1 MVVKTRGSSYTAIP
15 LTLNDFMRFKGSAE
29 CSGYLG
35 IKNLFKLLRND
46 VKAAF
51 KEYEIYVPKPTI
63 RSNELRF
70 SMRPYVMHW
79 NEWSV
84 SNFCNLTSRD
94 VSLINLYRKKPDLEW
109 VGEQLEISYD
119 VALSTLSKVIMKLQ
133 YSETLNQL
141 QQWKNYKH
149 LDIKSTE
156 DFLDIHIDG
165 LRHIFPNRVYNLLSL
180 SGKSMRE
187 VLNKITVKELHK
199 YRQFGRKAEEE
210 LRSIL
215 KKYQCL
221 HLLKK

>member
-15 LTLNDFMRFKGSAE
+15 LKLSDFTSFKGSAE
-29 CSGYLG
+29 CSGYSG
-35 IKNLFKLLRND
+35 IKNLFKLLRDD

-51 KEYEIYVPKPTI
+51 KEYGIYVPKPTA
-63 RSNELRF
+63 RNNELRF
-70 SMRPYVMHW
+70 SMRPYVMYW

-94 VSLINLYRKKPDLEW
+94 VSLINLYRKQPDLEL
-109 VGEQLEISYD
+109 VAEQLGISYD
-119 VALSTLSKVIMKLQ
+119 VALSTLSKVVMKLQ

-149 LDIKSTE
+149 LDIKNTE

-180 SGKSMRE
+180 SGETMRE
-187 VLNKITVKELHK
+187 VLNKISVKELHK
-199 YRQFGRKAEEE
+199 YRNFGIKAERE
-210 LRSIL
+210 LRAIL
-215 KKYQCL
+215 EKYQCL